1 MKITVDLEVCDGHAQ
16 CVFAAPNVFRLDENG
31 KLLYN
36 PEPDESERSRV
47 MDAVNACPLLAI
59 SVSE

>member
-1 MKITVDLEVCDGHAQ
+1 MKINVDLEVCDAHAQ
-16 CVFAAPNVFRLDENG
+16 CVFAAPNVFRLDDNG

-47 MDAVNACPLLAI
+47 LDAVDACPLLAI
-59 SVSE
+59 RVIE